1 VGEIVINRLQ
11 VFCLWVAAGLFI
23 TLFVL
28 PASAETAPEAGII
41 LVNESEEI
49 NLTEYSTAS
58 YNETEVTE
66 NDLGFGFRFLGSMLR
81 LLDLN
86 LNLINETLND
96 HSEEYPFLQPTI
108 EETSTGIDA
117 VGSTI
122 VVMEDPTNMSNAKA
136 AMNTFDNAVADLNES
151 LVYPQDMLDAANS
164 TLGQPE
170 NTTPMLE
177 DMFKIVKAMVT
188 LYGHIETE

>member
-1 VGEIVINRLQ
+1 MGEIVINRLQ

>member
-1 VGEIVINRLQ
+1 MNIFQ
-11 VFCLWVAAGLFI
+11 VFCLWIAVGLFI
-23 TLFVL
+23 TLSVL
-28 PASAETAPEAGII
+28 PASAETTFETGTI
-41 LVNESEEI
+41 LENENEEI

-58 YNETEVTE
+58 YNETEAVE
-66 NDLGFGFRFLGSMLR
+66 QELGLGFRFLGSMLR

-86 LNLINETLND
+86 LNLINGTLND
-96 HSEEYPFLQPTI
+96 HSAEYPFLQSTI
-108 EETSTGIDA
+108 EGTSTGIGA
-117 VGSTI
+117 VDSAI
-122 VVMEDPTNMSNAKA
+122 AVVEDPTNMSNAKA

-188 LYGHIETE
+188 TYDHIRD

>member
-1 VGEIVINRLQ
+1 
-11 VFCLWVAAGLFI
+11 
-23 TLFVL
+23 
-28 PASAETAPEAGII
+28 
-41 LVNESEEI
+41 
-49 NLTEYSTAS
+49 
-58 YNETEVTE
+58 
-66 NDLGFGFRFLGSMLR
+66 MLR